1 MAPEQGRKVGSPM
14 PQPRAFRLPPL
25 RNLYD
30 PCSSS
35 ACVDPRQVLQ
45 SPAEQFTRRDYKVSR
60 PHVPASV
67 ALDAQSLTSESLAR
81 INRRLPAVLPR
92 SGMRYALS
100 AFGRREGRT
109 TGVDRGRVHQTAAA
123 SGRRPADEFPRSFP
137 FLAARKRPY
146 ILPAKGPTRIP
157 APRRP
162 FFFAPAPGALCT
174 IAPLHPAAWGLA
186 SSRAQPITC
195 RIPKVSPCLH

>member
-1 MAPEQGRKVGSPM
+1 M

-109 TGVDRGRVHQTAAA
+109 AGVDRGRVHQTAAA

-162 FFFAPAPGALCT
+162 FFFAQSALSTEPFFPDSFRRRRFPAGCAEPGPNAAAASGNLCF
-174 IAPLHPAAWGLA
+174 G
-186 SSRAQPITC
+186 
-195 RIPKVSPCLH
+195 